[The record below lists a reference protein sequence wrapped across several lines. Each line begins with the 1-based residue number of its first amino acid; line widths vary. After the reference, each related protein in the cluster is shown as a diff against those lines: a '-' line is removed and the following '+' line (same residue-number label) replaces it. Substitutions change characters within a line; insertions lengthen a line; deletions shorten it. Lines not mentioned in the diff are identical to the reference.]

1 MMHSQTWRRAEIM
14 LLLLAAA
21 MPLSF
26 GVWQALLNNFVIERA
41 SFTGADIGLL
51 QSVREIPGFLAFTV
65 IFVLLLVREQRLAF
79 LSLIATGVGVAI
91 TGWFPSTAG
100 LLLTTLLMSTGF
112 HYFESLRT
120 SLALQWLPK
129 ETSAIWMGRMLAAG
143 SLASLAAYGL
153 VWLTSDT
160 LHWDYS
166 WIYLLG
172 GGFTVA
178 IVSAIWLLFPTFP
191 QPHSQHK
198 KIILRKRYW
207 LYYTLTF
214 MGGARRQIFV
224 VFAGFLMVEKFGYSV
239 AEIAQLFILNHL
251 LNLFVAPRVGRL
263 IVRFGERTALS
274 VEYIGLAVVFAGYA
288 LVENATAAAAL
299 YVVDHLFFS
308 MAIAIKSYFQ
318 KIVDDRDIAA
328 SSAVSFTINHI
339 AAVVIPVL
347 FGLLW
352 LVSPAAV
359 FWSGVAMAVVSLVLA
374 QNIPGLPSAGN
385 EVRWGRVPKGE
396 TVPAEKLSL

>member
-1 MMHSQTWRRAEIM
+1 MQIPTHWRRAEIM

-41 SFTGADIGLL
+41 GFTGAEIGLL

-79 LSLIATGVGVAI
+79 LALIATGLGVAL
-91 TGWFPSTAG
+91 TGWFPSTVG

-112 HYFESLRT
+112 HYYEALRT

-153 VWLTSDT
+153 VWLTSDW
-160 LHWDYS
+160 LGMEYH

-172 GGFTVA
+172 GGITVA
-178 IVSAIWLLFPTFP
+178 MVALIWLLFPSFP

-198 KIILRKRYW
+198 KLILRKRYW
-207 LYYTLTF
+207 LYYALVF
-214 MGGARRQIFV
+214 MSGARRQIFV

-239 AEIAQLFILNHL
+239 GDIAQLFILNHL
-251 LNLFVAPRVGRL
+251 LNLFVAPRVGRF
-263 IVRFGERTALS
+263 IVRFGERNALTI
-274 VEYIGLAVVFAGYA
+274 EYIGLVLVFGGYA
-288 LVENATAAAAL
+288 LVQSATAAAVL
-299 YVVDHLFFS
+299 YIVDHLFYS

-318 KIVDDRDIAA
+318 KIVDERDIAA
-328 SSAVSFTINHI
+328 SAAVSFTINHI

-352 LVSPAAV
+352 LASPAAV
-359 FWSGVAMAVVSLVLA
+359 FWCGAAMAGISLLLA
-374 QNIPGLPSAGN
+374 QNIPALPGRGN
-385 EVRWGRVPKGE
+385 EARFGRVPGGE
-396 TVPAEKLSL
+396 RAGPEAA

>member
-1 MMHSQTWRRAEIM
+1 MSHSHTWRRAEIM
-14 LLLLAAA
+14 LLLLSAA

-41 SFTGADIGLL
+41 SFSGADIGLL

-65 IFVLLLVREQRLAF
+65 IFVLMLVREQRLAF
-79 LSLIATGVGVAI
+79 LSLIATGIGVAI
-91 TGWFPSTAG
+91 TGWFPTNAG

-112 HYFESLRT
+112 HYYESLKT

-143 SLASLAAYGL
+143 SLASLGAYGL

-160 LHWDYS
+160 LGWDYR

-172 GGFTVA
+172 GGITV
-178 IVSAIWLLFPTFP
+178 IVVIAIWLVFPSFA

-207 LYYTLTF
+207 LYYALTF
-214 MGGARRQIFV
+214 MSGARRQIFV
-224 VFAGFLMVEKFGYSV
+224 VFAGFLMVEKFDYSV
-239 AEIAQLFILNHL
+239 AQIAQLFIINHL
-251 LNLFVAPRVGRL
+251 LNLFVAPRMGRL
-263 IVRFGERTALS
+263 IVRFGERAALS
-274 VEYIGLAVVFAGYA
+274 IEYIGLALVFTGYA
-288 LVENATAAAAL
+288 LVENGTAAAGL
-299 YVVDHLFFS
+299 YLVDHLFFS

-328 SSAVSFTINHI
+328 SAAVSFTINHI

-359 FWSGVAMAVVSLVLA
+359 FWCGTGIALISLLLA
-374 QNIPGLPSAGN
+374 QNIPVSPIPGN
-385 EVRWGRVPKGE
+385 EVRLGRVGGGG
-396 TVPAEKLSL
+396 PALTEST

>member
-1 MMHSQTWRRAEIM
+1 MMLSHTWRRAEIM
-14 LLLLAAA
+14 LLLLAMA

-41 SFTGADIGLL
+41 SFSGADIGLL

-91 TGWFPSTAG
+91 TGWFPTTAG

-160 LHWDYS
+160 LHWDYR

-172 GGFTVA
+172 GGLTVA
-178 IVSAIWLLFPTFP
+178 IVGAIWLLFPNFP

-214 MGGARRQIFV
+214 MSGARRQIFV

-239 AEIAQLFILNHL
+239 AQIAQLFIINHL

-263 IVRFGERTALS
+263 IVRFGERAALS
-274 VEYIGLAVVFAGYA
+274 IEYFGLALVFAGYA
-288 LVENATAAAAL
+288 LVDNATAAAGL
-299 YVVDHLFFS
+299 YLVDHLFFS

-318 KIVDDRDIAA
+318 KIVDERDIAA

-359 FWSGVAMAVVSLVLA
+359 FWSGVAMAIVSLVLA
-374 QNIPGLPSAGN
+374 QNIPGLPGAGN
-385 EVRWGRVPKGE
+385 EVRWGSVPEGRAAP
-396 TVPAEKLSL
+396 VEKLSP

>member
-1 MMHSQTWRRAEIM
+1 MNPLLNWRRAEIM

-41 SFTGADIGLL
+41 GFTGAEIGLL

-79 LSLIATGVGVAI
+79 LALIATGVGVAL
-91 TGWFPSTAG
+91 TGWFPSLAG

-112 HYFESLRT
+112 HYYEALRT

-129 ETSAIWMGRMLAAG
+129 DRSAIWMGRMLAAG

-153 VWLTSDT
+153 VWLTSNW
-160 LHWDYS
+160 LQLDYR
-166 WIYLLG
+166 WIYMLG
-172 GGFTVA
+172 GGVTVA
-178 IVSAIWLLFPTFP
+178 MVALIWLLFPTFA

-198 KIILRKRYW
+198 KVILRKRYW
-207 LYYTLTF
+207 LYYALTF
-214 MGGARRQIFV
+214 MGGARRQIFM

-251 LNLFVAPRVGRL
+251 INLFVAPRVGKL
-263 IVRFGERTALS
+263 IVRFGERNALTI
-274 VEYIGLAVVFAGYA
+274 EYLGLVLVFGGYA
-288 LVENATAAAAL
+288 LVQSASAAAAL
-299 YVVDHLFFS
+299 YVIDHLFFS

-318 KIVDDRDIAA
+318 KIVDERDIAA
-328 SSAVSFTINHI
+328 SAAVSFTINHI

-347 FGLLW
+347 FGMLW

-359 FWSGVAMAVVSLVLA
+359 FWCGVGMALVSLLLA
-374 QNIPGLPSAGN
+374 QNIPSVPRKGC
-385 EVRWGRVPKGE
+385 EVRLGRVNAA
-396 TVPAEKLSL
+396 TVAESEIA

>member
-1 MMHSQTWRRAEIM
+1 MSILYNWRRPEIM

-41 SFTGADIGLL
+41 GFTGAEIGLL

-79 LSLIATGVGVAI
+79 LALIATGLGVAL
-91 TGWFPSTAG
+91 TGWFPTTAG

-112 HYFESLRT
+112 HYYEALKT

-129 ETSAIWMGRMLAAG
+129 GTSAIWFGRMVAAG

-153 VWLTSDT
+153 VWLTSD
-160 LHWDYS
+160 LLQLEYH

-172 GGFTVA
+172 GSVTVGMVVA
-178 IVSAIWLLFPTFP
+178 VWLLFPEFP

-198 KIILRKRYW
+198 KLILRRRYW
-207 LYYTLTF
+207 LYYALTF
-214 MGGARRQIFV
+214 MSGARRQIFV

-239 AEIAQLFILNHL
+239 GEIALLFILNHL
-251 LNLFVAPRVGRL
+251 LNLFVAPRVGKL
-263 IVRFGERTALS
+263 IVRFGERNALTI
-274 VEYIGLAVVFAGYA
+274 EYIGLILVFGSYA
-288 LVENATAAAAL
+288 LVQSAEVAAAL
-299 YVVDHLFFS
+299 YIVDHLFFS

-318 KIVDDRDIAA
+318 KIVDERDIAA
-328 SSAVSFTINHI
+328 SAAVSFTINHI

-359 FWSGVAMAVVSLVLA
+359 FWCGAGMAGISLLLA
-374 QNIPGLPSAGN
+374 QNIPGLPGKGN
-385 EVRWGRVPKGE
+385 EARLGRISTGGE
-396 TVPAEKLSL
+396 SGVEPA